1 MKKIISLITFVVIH
15 FTYLQMNSQG
25 TATNIVKNNMLVPH
39 QEQVFV
45 HANSR
50 LAFVGEY
57 IYYSIY
63 CLKDNTGVLSDVS
76 KIAYLKL
83 VNENQE
89 IVLNQ
94 KIKLINGKG
103 NSNFFIPSTIAS
115 GNYKLIAY
123 TQWMLNNGHNYFYN
137 IDITVLNPYTSDQA
151 VFRGKSTELSENS
164 INVPKQNTSNTI
176 GNAPLKLELDQTSF
190 STRQPINLA
199 IESKSS
205 AGLGS
210 YSISVRKLD
219 ELETKNSVTTVD
231 YKKVYPQKNKIDT
244 IILPELRGELFVG
257 EISSTSDSISIQNKT
272 VGLSFPGEDYLFK
285 IATTDKDGRFYTSV
299 AEDYTTEDVYA
310 QVIDETP
317 ENYEIGLQTETDLNL
332 SNLKFDKF
340 YINRDMENIIQ
351 ERSIFNQIENVYYSS
366 KPDTILI
373 GKPNKRFYG
382 EGTMNYVLD
391 EYTRFSSIK
400 ETFVEVVEHV
410 WIQQNREG
418 ENEFHVR
425 PLLPYMDTGK
435 LPLVFIDGILVQ
447 DHDRLINLSSAQV
460 AFINISRNQH
470 FYGTK
475 AFQGVVDVMTFKA
488 NYFENYYNSN
498 VLTQKLFKPREN
510 KNYYQQSYNGSFTEK
525 YARLPDFRYQLVWL
539 PSFKMT
545 EKVEHIEFYSSDIT
559 GEFEVSLEGFTD
571 QGTPVSLKKKFTVN

>member
-1 MKKIISLITFVVIH
+1 MKKNFNYILLIVIH
-15 FTYLQMNSQG
+15 FTYLQMSSQG
-25 TATNIVKNNMLVPH
+25 TATDIVKNNMLVPH
-39 QEQVFV
+39 QEQVYV
-45 HANSR
+45 HVNS
-50 LAFVGEY
+50 ASVFVGEY
-57 IYYSIY
+57 LYYSIY

-103 NSNFFIPSTIAS
+103 NSNFFIPSTIPS

-123 TQWMLNNGHNYFYN
+123 TQWMLNNGLNYFYN

-151 VFRGKSTELSENS
+151 VFRGKSTNLSENS
-164 INVPKQNTSNTI
+164 SNVPNQSTSNTI
-176 GNAPLKLELDQTSF
+176 GNAPLQLEIDKISF
-190 STRQPINLA
+190 STRQPIDLA
-199 IESKSS
+199 IESTSS
-205 AGLGS
+205 AGVGS

-244 IILPELRGELFVG
+244 LILPELRGELFVG
-257 EISSTSDSISIQNKT
+257 ELSSTSDSISIKNKI
-272 VGLSFPGEDYLFK
+272 VGLSFPGGDYLFK
-285 IATTDKDGRFYTSV
+285 IATTDKDGRFYSSV
-299 AEDYTTEDVYA
+299 AEDYTTEDVYV
-310 QVIDETP
+310 QVIEETP
-317 ENYEIGLQTETDLNL
+317 ENYKIGLQTETDLNL

-340 YINRDMENIIQ
+340 NMNRDMETTIQ
-351 ERSIFNQIENVYYSS
+351 ERSIFNQIENAYYSS

-382 EGTMNYVLD
+382 EGTLNYVLD

-410 WIQQNREG
+410 WIQQNKEG

-435 LPLVFIDGILVQ
+435 LPMVFIDGILVQ

-460 AFINISRNQH
+460 ASINISRNQH

-475 AFQGVVDVMTFKA
+475 GFQGVVDVMTFKA
-488 NYFENYYNSN
+488 NYFENYYNSDM
-498 VLTQKLFKPREN
+498 LTQKLFKPNES
-510 KNYYQQSYNGSFTEK
+510 KNYYQQSYDGSFAK
-525 YARLPDFRYQLVWL
+525 KNARLPDFRYQLVWL
-539 PSFKMT
+539 PTIKMT
-545 EKVEHIEFYSSDIT
+545 QKVEHIEFYSSDIT

-571 QGTPVSLKKKFTVN
+571 GGVPVSLKKKFTVK

>member
-1 MKKIISLITFVVIH
+1 MKKNFNYILLLVAQFALLQISA
-15 FTYLQMNSQG
+15 QG
-25 TATNIVKNNMLVPH
+25 TTASFVESDKLVPN

-45 HANSR
+45 HANST

-94 KIKLINGKG
+94 KIKLVNGKG
-103 NSNFFIPSTIAS
+103 NSNFFIPSTIPS

-151 VFRGKSTELSENS
+151 VFRDKITNLSENS
-164 INVPKQNTSNTI
+164 GNLPKQNSRNTI
-176 GNAPLKLELDQTSF
+176 SNAPLKLELDKTIFQ
-190 STRQPINLA
+190 TRQPIDLT
-199 IESKSS
+199 IESTSS
-205 AGLGS
+205 TGLGS

-219 ELETKNSVTTVD
+219 ELDTKKSVTTVD
-231 YKKVYPQKNKIDT
+231 YKKVYPQKNKIET

-257 EISSTSDSISIQNKT
+257 ELSSISDSISVQNKI

-285 IATTDKDGRFYTSV
+285 IATTNKDGRFYTSV
-299 AEDYTTEDVYA
+299 DEDYSTEDVYV

-317 ENYEIGLQTETDLNL
+317 ENYEIGLQSETDLNL

-340 YINRDMENIIQ
+340 NINRDMETIIQ
-351 ERSIFNQIENVYYSS
+351 ERSIFNQIENAYYSS

-382 EGTMNYVLD
+382 EGTMNYMLD

-410 WIQQNREG
+410 WIQQNKKG
-418 ENEFHVR
+418 KSEFHVR
-425 PLLPYMDTGK
+425 PILPYMESGK

-460 AFINISRNQH
+460 QSINISRNQH

-475 AFQGVVDVMTFKA
+475 AFQGVVDVMTFKT
-488 NYFENYYNSN
+488 NYFENYYNSDM
-498 VLTQKLFKPREN
+498 LTQKLFKPREN
-510 KNYYQQSYNGSFTEK
+510 KNYYQQSYDVSFTEK

-539 PSFKMT
+539 PSFKMN
-545 EKVEHIEFYSSDIT
+545 ENVEHIEFYSSDIT

-571 QGTPVSLKKKFTVN
+571 QGT